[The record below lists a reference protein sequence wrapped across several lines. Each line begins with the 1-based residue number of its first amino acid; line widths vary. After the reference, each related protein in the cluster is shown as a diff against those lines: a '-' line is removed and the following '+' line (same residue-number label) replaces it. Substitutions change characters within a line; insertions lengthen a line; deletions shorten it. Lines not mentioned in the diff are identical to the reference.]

1 MAFDP
6 FSPSRLR
13 RGASCG
19 HILVYYLSQCPG
31 EHHMPPPGIFQITSF
46 EAFTI
51 GLGEIVARVA
61 IKQLIFGFAEPII
74 FGLVAEIFILERG
87 LFRRGEFS
95 QQIAFDQIFLAV
107 YELHND
113 RRLFYLYSGRIRNFH
128 DALFDFLL
136 AQRVTHSSSLSRV
149 RLARLNSALSEM
161 PSLAANILRS
171 SILARPSSW

>member
-51 GLGEIVARVA
+51 GRGEI
-61 IKQLIFGFAEPII
+61 
-74 FGLVAEIFILERG
+74 
-87 LFRRGEFS
+87 S